1 MKKITKLFAI
11 LALALMCL
19 TLTACG
25 GSTTKAE
32 LAPYLSVTYT
42 GYNGNGEA
50 HVDFDFSDFE
60 YSIMSQWKDKEKNW
74 EKLAELTAVEMTI
87 HYEANVKEGLSN
99 GDTITVT
106 ISLDEKLAK
115 EKGYS
120 FTGLKQK
127 FTVEGLTEPI
137 EIDPFDDNYFAFSLQ
152 GNSPFA

>member
-1 MKKITKLFAI
+1 MKKITKLFAV

-60 YSIMSQWKDKEKNW
+60 YGIMSQWKDKEKNW
-74 EKLAELTAVEMTI
+74 EKLAVQYGISRSGIEKMRPAFSACYYQFGINHQMI
-87 HYEANVKEGLSN
+87 HINFGEYVNVKIREVVEYDLI
-99 GDTITVT
+99 GDLI
-106 ISLDEKLAK
+106 
-115 EKGYS
+115 
-120 FTGLKQK
+120 
-127 FTVEGLTEPI
+127 
-137 EIDPFDDNYFAFSLQ
+137 
-152 GNSPFA
+152 